1 MKTDKEESFDQI
13 YNNLKDKIY
22 RLCLGYTGNPD
33 DAKDLFQEIMIL
45 VWNNL
50 QNFRSESNIN
60 TWVYRIASNRALLYL
75 NKKNRQEMLNQNI
88 DAVSIKTST
97 ETSEIEEK
105 HETEVKIKE
114 LYNAI
119 ATLKEIDRIVIGL
132 LLEGCSYNEISDVT
146 GLSTSNVG
154 VRINRIKKTLTT
166 KLSKS

>member
-1 MKTDKEESFDQI
+1 MKTDKEEYFDQI

-50 QNFRSESNIN
+50 QNFRSESHIN

-75 NKKNRQEMLNQNI
+75 NKKNKQDMLNQNI
-88 DAVSIKTST
+88 DAVSIKIST
-97 ETSEIEEK
+97 ETSETDEK
-105 HETEVKIKE
+105 HETEKKIKQ

>member
-1 MKTDKEESFDQI
+1 MKTDKEEYFDQI

-50 QNFRSESNIN
+50 QNFRSESHIN

-75 NKKNRQEMLNQNI
+75 NKKNKQDMLNQNI
-88 DAVSIKTST
+88 DAVSIKIST
-97 ETSEIEEK
+97 ETSETDEK
-105 HETEVKIKE
+105 HETEKKIKQ

-132 LLEGCSYNEISDVT
+132 LLEGCSYNEISDVK